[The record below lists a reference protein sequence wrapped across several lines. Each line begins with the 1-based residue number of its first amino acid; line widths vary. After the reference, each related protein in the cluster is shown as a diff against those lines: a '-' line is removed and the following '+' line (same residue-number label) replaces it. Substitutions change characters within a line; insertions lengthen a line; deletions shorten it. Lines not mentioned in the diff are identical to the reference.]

1 MNTGPGANTILRPP
15 VSASSWMMSVPVMSD
30 GIRSGVNWMR
40 ANFRSRTCAIVWM
53 SRVLA
58 RPGTPMMRLLPPTK
72 SVSSVSS
79 MTRCWPMIFLRI
91 SVRICSRPAFMRSAS
106 AMSSGSSRSVG

>member
-15 VSASSWMMSVPVMSD
+15 VAASSWMMSVPVMSE

-40 ANFRSRTCAIVWM
+40 ENFRSRTCAIVWM
-53 SRVLA
+53 ISVLA
-58 RPGTPMMRLLPPTK
+58 SPGTPMMRLLPPTNN
-72 SVSSVSS
+72 VSRVSF
-79 MTRCWPMIFLRI
+79 MTCCWPMIFLRI
-91 SVRICSRPAFMRSAS
+91 SVRICLRPAFMRSAR